1 MWTSISSKVSATHFL
16 TNTNPVDRDPQD
28 KTSSN
33 KASDHKN
40 EGFLKSAW
48 HKLTHQHDGL
58 EPDAKPDAKFDAKPK
73 DETKTDKDDEEP
85 KKASGS
91 G

>member
-1 MWTSISSKVSATHFL
+1 MLTRFLREPKDSTSDPSTKAT
-16 TNTNPVDRDPQD
+16 
-28 KTSSN
+28 
-33 KASDHKN
+33 DHKN

-48 HKLTHQHDGL
+48 HKLTHQHDNL
-58 EPDAKPDAKFDAKPK
+58 EPENDQKDQKDKMDKKDKKTQSK
-73 DETKTDKDDEEP
+73 DEEEP

>member
-1 MWTSISSKVSATHFL
+1 VSQTDTDNATLTDRRCRQPNSTTTDSSK
-16 TNTNPVDRDPQD
+16 P
-28 KTSSN
+28 KTSN
-33 KASDHKN
+33 KAADHKN

-48 HKLTHQHDGL
+48 HRLTGEHDNL
-58 EPDAKPDAKFDAKPK
+58 EPEKS
-73 DETKTDKDDEEP
+73 EQKTSNEKQKEKVDDEQ

>member
-1 MWTSISSKVSATHFL
+1 VENAYRPH
-16 TNTNPVDRDPQD
+16 RDPPKD
-28 KTSSN
+28 TKSKPSN
-33 KASDHKN
+33 KAADHKN

-48 HKLTHQHDGL
+48 HKLTHQHDNL
-58 EPDAKPDAKFDAKPK
+58 EAGEKGPQNKSD
-73 DETKTDKDDEEP
+73 TKDDDEP

>member
-1 MWTSISSKVSATHFL
+1 MDTDNKKSDSKGPS
-16 TNTNPVDRDPQD
+16 R
-28 KTSSN
+28 

-48 HKLTHQHDGL
+48 HRLTHQHDNL
-58 EPDAKPDAKFDAKPK
+58 EPDAKP
-73 DETKTDKDDEEP
+73 ETKKDDKGDEP

-91 G
+91 GS

>member
-1 MWTSISSKVSATHFL
+1 MENAYPPYSDSTRDSSKDDNKLSR
-16 TNTNPVDRDPQD
+16 P
-28 KTSSN
+28 SN
-33 KASDHKN
+33 KAADHKN

-48 HKLTHQHDGL
+48 HKLTHQHDNL
-58 EPDAKPDAKFDAKPK
+58 EQGQDGKEGKSEPK
-73 DETKTDKDDEEP
+73 EDDEP

>member
-1 MWTSISSKVSATHFL
+1 MNESTKNSPPTA
-16 TNTNPVDRDPQD
+16 
-28 KTSSN
+28 N
-33 KASDHKN
+33 KSEDHKN

-48 HKLTHQHDGL
+48 HKLTHQHDNL
-58 EPDAKPDAKFDAKPK
+58 ESEKNSEGSKEEAK
-73 DETKTDKDDEEP
+73 KDDEP

>member
-1 MWTSISSKVSATHFL
+1 MLDQVAKLTSNRESQNASKPS
-16 TNTNPVDRDPQD
+16 D
-28 KTSSN
+28 

-48 HKLTHQHDGL
+48 HKLTHQHDNL
-58 EPDAKPDAKFDAKPK
+58 EPDDK
-73 DETKTDKDDEEP
+73 KTESKDDDEP

-91 G
+91 GS

>member
-1 MWTSISSKVSATHFL
+1 VSATFPRVL
-16 TNTNPVDRDPQD
+16 IKLISCREST
-28 KTSSN
+28 KTSTASDSSNKPSN

-48 HKLTHQHDGL
+48 HKLTHQHDNL
-58 EPDAKPDAKFDAKPK
+58 EPDDKPAEK
-73 DETKTDKDDEEP
+73 KDDEEPP

-91 G
+91 GS

>member
-1 MWTSISSKVSATHFL
+1 LINSERLGNAYLSYREPTKESKPSQ
-16 TNTNPVDRDPQD
+16 P
-28 KTSSN
+28 SN

-48 HKLTHQHDGL
+48 HKLTHQHDNL
-58 EPDAKPDAKFDAKPK
+58 EPDEKDTASKPDAK
-73 DETKTDKDDEEP
+73 DDDEP

>member
-1 MWTSISSKVSATHFL
+1 MLTLYRGSTKSTDSAA
-16 TNTNPVDRDPQD
+16 PSG
-28 KTSSN
+28 KTSN

-48 HKLTHQHDGL
+48 HKLTHQHDNL
-58 EPDAKPDAKFDAKPK
+58 EPDEPAQKKDK
-73 DETKTDKDDEEP
+73 DEEEP

-91 G
+91 GS

>member
-1 MWTSISSKVSATHFL
+1 MPRTLLLSADHINREPQTSSS
-16 TNTNPVDRDPQD
+16 P
-28 KTSSN
+28 SN

-48 HKLTHQHDGL
+48 HRLTHQHDNL
-58 EPDAKPDAKFDAKPK
+58 EPDSPAK
-73 DETKTDKDDEEP
+73 DEGKSDSEGKSDGKSNKDEEEP

>member
-1 MWTSISSKVSATHFL
+1 MVSKRVGNAYHPRREPPKDSK
-16 TNTNPVDRDPQD
+16 PS
-28 KTSSN
+28 KSSN
-33 KASDHKN
+33 KAADHKN

-48 HKLTHQHDGL
+48 HKLTHQHDNL
-58 EPDAKPDAKFDAKPK
+58 EADQKDTGPK
-73 DETKTDKDDEEP
+73 SDTKDDDEP

>member
-1 MWTSISSKVSATHFL
+1 VKLTQCRASSSPSPASDPSNKAADKAT
-16 TNTNPVDRDPQD
+16 D
-28 KTSSN
+28 

-48 HKLTHQHDGL
+48 HKLTHQHDNL
-58 EPDAKPDAKFDAKPK
+58 DADGKPK
-73 DETKTDKDDEEP
+73 DNKDKKDEEEPP

-91 G
+91 GS

>member
-1 MWTSISSKVSATHFL
+1 MNDSENKASKPS
-16 TNTNPVDRDPQD
+16 
-28 KTSSN
+28 K

-48 HKLTHQHDGL
+48 HKLTHQHDDL
-58 EPDAKPDAKFDAKPK
+58 EPDDKPSEK
-73 DETKTDKDDEEP
+73 KDDDEP

-91 G
+91 GS